1 MQKLT
6 LLVIEDQTAIAKNIA
21 DFFSSKGHTLDF
33 AYTGKQGLTLAL
45 NNFYDIILLD
55 LTLPEMDGWEV
66 CKVIREKAERH
77 IPIIMLTARDTL
89 DDKIQGFQLG
99 ADDYL
104 TKPYALQELEMRCHA
119 LSRRNILHTHHVIS
133 LGELTI
139 DRAKKQVERSGNL
152 IHLQHIPYIILLAL
166 AEAHPRVVAKNE
178 LVSKIWGDEP
188 TESDALRSHIYQL
201 RQALDKPFDSPLLV
215 TVHGLGF
222 SLDIQQ

>member
-6 LLVIEDQTAIAKNIA
+6 ILVIEDQTAIAKNIA
-21 DFFSSKGHTLDF
+21 DFFLNKGHTLDF
-33 AYTGKQGLTLAL
+33 AYTGKQGLSLAL

-66 CKVIREKAERH
+66 CKIIREKAERH

-119 LSRRNILHTHHVIS
+119 LSRRNLLHTQHVIK

-139 DRAKKQVERSGNL
+139 DRAKKQVERSGTL
-152 IHLQHIPYIILLAL
+152 IHLQHIPYIILLTL
-166 AEAHPRVVAKNE
+166 AESHPRVVAKNE
-178 LVSKIWGDEP
+178 LISKIWGDEP

-201 RQALDKPFDSPLLV
+201 RQALDKPFDRPLLV

-222 SLDIQQ
+222 SLDSEQ